1 MTRKLTIPVLVLL
14 LAADIVQAQQ
24 VLTLDDC
31 REMAVNGNKTLSEA
45 RTKVE
50 MAGYDRKIALAYCFP
65 EISAK
70 GAYVYN
76 NRNLSLI
83 SQDASDALTGTGTKI
98 QDAFQGRLS
107 EVLSDPSV
115 AAALESS
122 AELQQFVSTLKG
134 TDIATPINAVGSEI
148 NDLFTLDIEQVM
160 GAAVIAKQPV
170 FVGGKIAS
178 SIRMAALAE
187 QLAQNRYDISYADI
201 VYDVDNAY
209 WQIVSVAAKKKLAES
224 YADLLHKMERD
235 VEVAVRTGVR
245 TQSDALQVKVKAGE
259 ADLMLLKATNGLA
272 LSKMLLCQKIGL
284 PLDTKITLADE
295 GLDLLPAPS
304 CADGKDMETILED
317 RPEIRSLDLA
327 RQIYEKKVEIA
338 RADMMPQVALVA
350 GYSMTSPNMFH
361 GFSREWNGGLFS
373 AGVVVNVPIFHG
385 TAALQRT
392 RKAKAEARIYE
403 DQYQDAREL
412 INLQVSQAR
421 TQYAEALKRVD
432 AALGNLD
439 SAEENLRMA
448 SRGLEAGVVE
458 PNTALAAHTGW
469 LKAHSEYIDAGVEL
483 QLAASNLMKAEGNYK
498 SNLSE
503 KK

>member
-1 MTRKLTIPVLVLL
+1 
-14 LAADIVQAQQ
+14 
-24 VLTLDDC
+24 
-31 REMAVNGNKTLSEA
+31 
-45 RTKVE
+45 
-50 MAGYDRKIALAYCFP
+50 
-65 EISAK
+65 
-70 GAYVYN
+70 
-76 NRNLSLI
+76 
-83 SQDASDALTGTGTKI
+83 
-98 QDAFQGRLS
+98 
-107 EVLSDPSV
+107 
-115 AAALESS
+115 
-122 AELQQFVSTLKG
+122 
-134 TDIATPINAVGSEI
+134 
-148 NDLFTLDIEQVM
+148 
-160 GAAVIAKQPV
+160 
-170 FVGGKIAS
+170 
-178 SIRMAALAE
+178 
-187 QLAQNRYDISYADI
+187 
-201 VYDVDNAY
+201 
-209 WQIVSVAAKKKLAES
+209 
-224 YADLLHKMERD
+224 
-235 VEVAVRTGVR
+235 
-245 TQSDALQVKVKAGE
+245 
-259 ADLMLLKATNGLA
+259 
-272 LSKMLLCQKIGL
+272 
-284 PLDTKITLADE
+284 
-295 GLDLLPAPS
+295 
-304 CADGKDMETILED
+304 METILED

-483 QLAASNLMKAEGNYK
+483 QLSASNLMKAEGNYK